1 MEEKHRS
8 KLANIFYIGIIPLLF
23 TVILVAF
30 LLNFMGF
37 PVGKTFQEWG
47 NQLPLI
53 NHLVTDPPSVEAEKP
68 DDSDVWKNK
77 YLKSESTV
85 KEMDQKLSKYKKEI
99 SANQTELEDLKKN
112 NEDLQNQL
120 KSKHV
125 QQSKEQMKQVA
136 DIYANMSASKAAAI
150 FAEMSLEDASL
161 TLMMLNQEQQSSILG
176 GMKDPKKAAQITMML
191 KDIASISET
200 DSLTLEQQVHELA
213 LQEENPTKT
222 LSDTIAGMPP
232 TQSAV
237 IIQSMMGTNSIVSID
252 IMKRISTSSRA
263 QILTEIAKIDAKLA
277 AQITGE
283 LNK

>member
-53 NHLVTDPPSVEAEKP
+53 NHLVTDPPSAEAEKP

>member
-53 NHLVTDPPSVEAEKP
+53 NHLVADPPSAEAEKP
-68 DDSDVWKNK
+68 NDSDVWKNK

-85 KEMDQKLSKYKKEI
+85 KEMDQKISKYKKEL

-112 NEDLQNQL
+112 NEELQNQL
-120 KSKHV
+120 KSKQV
-125 QQSKEQMKQVA
+125 KQSKEQMKQVA

-161 TLMMLNQEQQSSILG
+161 TLMMLDQDHQSSILG

-222 LSDTIAGMPP
+222 LSDTIAGMPSA
-232 TQSAV
+232 QSAV
-237 IIQSMMGTNSIVSID
+237 IIQSMMGTNSIVAMD
-252 IMKRISTSSRA
+252 ILKKISTSSRS

>member
-53 NHLVTDPPSVEAEKP
+53 NHLVNDPPSAEAEKP
-68 DDSDVWKNK
+68 NDSDVWKNK

-191 KDIASISET
+191 KNIASISET

-237 IIQSMMGTNSIVSID
+237 IIQSMMGTNSIVAID

>member
-1 MEEKHRS
+1 MRIVL
-8 KLANIFYIGIIPLLF
+8 LAR
-23 TVILVAF
+23 
-30 LLNFMGF
+30 
-37 PVGKTFQEWG
+37 
-47 NQLPLI
+47 QLDRRCNYDEP
-53 NHLVTDPPSVEAEKP
+53 HFGS
-68 DDSDVWKNK
+68 
-77 YLKSESTV
+77 
-85 KEMDQKLSKYKKEI
+85 
-99 SANQTELEDLKKN
+99 
-112 NEDLQNQL
+112 
-120 KSKHV
+120 
-125 QQSKEQMKQVA
+125 
-136 DIYANMSASKAAAI
+136 
-150 FAEMSLEDASL
+150 MSLEDASL

-237 IIQSMMGTNSIVSID
+237 IIQSMMGTNSIVAID